1 MGINVS
7 KIPDKVSLCFYSE
20 NFFILGFFC
29 IFAGETKNL
38 ETMIQEYF
46 YVSYGNYSG
55 TTASMKE
62 AKLMEERFKL
72 LEQGGKSLSSCGLET
87 AKSAGNDSVNYL

>member
-1 MGINVS
+1 MNDS
-7 KIPDKVSLCFYSE
+7 KIPNKVSSCFLFRE
-20 NFFILGFFC
+20 FFVLGFFC
-29 IFAGETKNL
+29 IFAREAKNL
-38 ETMIQEYF
+38 KTMIQEYF

-87 AKSAGNDSVNYL
+87 AKSADNDSVNYL

>member
-1 MGINVS
+1 
-7 KIPDKVSLCFYSE
+7 
-20 NFFILGFFC
+20 
-29 IFAGETKNL
+29 
-38 ETMIQEYF
+38 MIQE

-87 AKSAGNDSVNYL
+87 AKSADNDSVNYL

>member
-1 MGINVS
+1 MIARSLIKFLHVF
-7 KIPDKVSLCFYSE
+7 IPRFFYSRI
-20 NFFILGFFC
+20 FFIYLQ
-29 IFAGETKNL
+29 EKSKNL

-55 TTASMKE
+55 TTASKKE

-72 LEQGGKSLSSCGLET
+72 LEHNGRGFSTCGLET
-87 AKSAGNDSVNYL
+87 ANSAGNDSVKYL

>member
-1 MGINVS
+1 MNDS
-7 KIPDKVSLCFYSE
+7 KIPNKVSSCFYSE
-20 NFFILGFFC
+20 IFYSRIFFVYLQ
-29 IFAGETKNL
+29 EKSKNL

-55 TTASMKE
+55 TTASRKE

-72 LEQGGKSLSSCGLET
+72 LEHNGRGLSICGLE
-87 AKSAGNDSVNYL
+87 AANSAGNELLNENL

>member
-1 MGINVS
+1 MNDS
-7 KIPDKVSLCFYSE
+7 KIPNKVSSCFYSE
-20 NFFILGFFC
+20 SFLFSDFFVYLQ
-29 IFAGETKNL
+29 EKSTNL

-55 TTASMKE
+55 TTASRKE

-72 LEQGGKSLSSCGLET
+72 LEHNGRDLSTCGLET
-87 AKSAGNDSVNYL
+87 ANSADNDSVKYL

>member
-1 MGINVS
+1 MFLFR
-7 KIPDKVSLCFYSE
+7 DFFYSRI
-20 NFFILGFFC
+20 FFVYLQ
-29 IFAGETKNL
+29 EKSTKL

-55 TTASMKE
+55 TTASKKE

-72 LEQGGKSLSSCGLET
+72 LEHNGRGLSTCGLET
-87 AKSAGNDSVNYL
+87 ANSAGNDSVKYL

>member
-1 MGINVS
+1 MIARSLIKFLHVF
-7 KIPDKVSLCFYSE
+7 IPR
-20 NFFILGFFC
+20 FFILGFFC
-29 IFAGETKNL
+29 IFAGENKNL

-55 TTASMKE
+55 TTASRKE

-72 LEQGGKSLSSCGLET
+72 LEHNRRSLSTCGLET
-87 AKSAGNDSVNYL
+87 ANYADNNSVNYL

>member
-1 MGINVS
+1 MIARFLIKFLHVF
-7 KIPDKVSLCFYSE
+7 IPRI
-20 NFFILGFFC
+20 FFILGFFC

-55 TTASMKE
+55 TTASRKE

-72 LEQGGKSLSSCGLET
+72 LEHTGSGLSTCGLET
-87 AKSAGNDSVNYL
+87 ANSAGNDSVKYL

>member
-1 MGINVS
+1 MF
-7 KIPDKVSLCFYSE
+7 LFRE
-20 NFFILGFFC
+20 FFILGFFC
-29 IFAGETKNL
+29 IFAGENKNL

-55 TTASMKE
+55 TTASRKE

-72 LEQGGKSLSSCGLET
+72 LEHNGRGLSTCGLET
-87 AKSAGNDSVNYL
+87 ANSAGNDSVKYL

>member
-1 MGINVS
+1 MNDS
-7 KIPDKVSLCFYSE
+7 KIPNKVSSCFYSE
-20 NFFILGFFC
+20 IFYSRIFFVYLQ
-29 IFAGETKNL
+29 EKSKNL

-55 TTASMKE
+55 TTASKKE

-72 LEQGGKSLSSCGLET
+72 LEHNGRSLSTCGLET
-87 AKSAGNDSVNYL
+87 ANSADNDSVKYL

>member
-1 MGINVS
+1 MNDS
-7 KIPDKVSLCFYSE
+7 KIPNKVSSCFYSE
-20 NFFILGFFC
+20 IFLFSDFFC
-29 IFAGETKNL
+29 IFARETKNL
-38 ETMIQEYF
+38 KTMIQEYF

-72 LEQGGKSLSSCGLET
+72 LEQGGKSLSSCDLET
-87 AKSAGNDSVNYL
+87 AKSADNDSVNYL

>member
-1 MGINVS
+1 MF
-7 KIPDKVSLCFYSE
+7 LFRE
-20 NFFILGFFC
+20 FFLFSDFFC

-72 LEQGGKSLSSCGLET
+72 LERGEKSLSSCGLET

>member
-1 MGINVS
+1 MIARFLIKFLHV
-7 KIPDKVSLCFYSE
+7 FYSK
-20 NFFILGFFC
+20 NFLFSDFFC
-29 IFAGETKNL
+29 IFARETKNL
-38 ETMIQEYF
+38 KTMIQEYF

-72 LEQGGKSLSSCGLET
+72 LERGEKSLSSCGLET
-87 AKSAGNDSVNYL
+87 AKSADNDSVNYL

>member
-1 MGINVS
+1 MLARYLIKFLYVF
-7 KIPDKVSLCFYSE
+7 IPRIFLFSD
-20 NFFILGFFC
+20 FFC

-72 LEQGGKSLSSCGLET
+72 LERGEKSLSSCGLET